1 MKIRTAKV
9 EDAPFIAWAILEAS
23 RAGKERGLFDMI
35 FSDAHDVIESIE
47 KLVVNDIKTIC
58 HYSNFLIAEV
68 NGERAGTLCGY
79 DGHKM
84 SWDKMGEALE
94 SIGYEGDYKERIS
107 VYLACEPNIEKNTL
121 VLDFM
126 ITKDE
131 FRGLG
136 VVKELVKKVLLNA
149 RLKGFRKAQTSIE
162 IGSVETQLAYEKMG
176 FTKVEE
182 KKSDYYLDEFGRLG
196 IASFM
201 IEI

>member
-23 RAGKERGLFDMI
+23 RAGKERGVFDMI
-35 FSDAHDVIESIE
+35 FSDADDVIESIE

-68 NGERAGTLCGY
+68 NGELAGTLCGY

-84 SWDKMGEALE
+84 SWNKMDEALKN
-94 SIGYEGDYKERIS
+94 IGNKGNYKESIS
-107 VYLACEPNIEKNTL
+107 VYLTCQPNVEKNTL
-121 VLDFM
+121 VLEFM
-126 ITKDE
+126 ITKDK

-136 VVKELVKKVLLNA
+136 VIKELVKKVLLNA

-176 FTKVEE
+176 FIKIEE
-182 KKSDYYLDEFGRLG
+182 KKSDCYLDEFGRLG
-196 IASFM
+196 ISSYM